1 MDGKAP
7 YCRQDQP
14 QRNTVDQRPD
24 AQFFELLARKV
35 RSDDKERH
43 HHQVFADF
51 FDYVIENNGEF
62 PTKKQVCDKMRE
74 LNVCGDNE
82 TTIGRRSS
90 SVRAWLRWIFN
101 LPNLA

>member
-1 MDGKAP
+1 MVKLTRTGESL
-7 YCRQDQP
+7 CRMSYKDRQ
-14 QRNTVDQRPD
+14 
-24 AQFFELLARKV
+24 LKLA
-35 RSDDKERH
+35 SLMLE
-43 HHQVFADF
+43 HQVFADF

-62 PTKKQVCDKMRE
+62 PTKKQVCDKMCE